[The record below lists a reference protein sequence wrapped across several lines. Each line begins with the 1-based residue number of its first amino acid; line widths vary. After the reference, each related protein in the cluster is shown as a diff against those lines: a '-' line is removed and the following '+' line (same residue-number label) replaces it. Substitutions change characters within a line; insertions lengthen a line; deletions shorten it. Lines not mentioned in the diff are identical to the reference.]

1 MIKGGRP
8 KLKYATKLSSY
19 KMEISTRKVT
29 KHMFHVF
36 HDGSVLR
43 KISVRELLG
52 IPVWRGNR
60 HIDMDHVKNIQKDIG
75 DNIICLDS
83 TIFRVVTYKDGDV
96 QQRYLIDGQHRQCVI
111 KSVFE
116 SCNFM
121 QDFEVIIVEKDVE
134 DESEAI
140 DYFNNLN
147 NVKPQ
152 FENDSTLIINKYI
165 EALSKRFNI
174 NKKNHLIRPKGKTTK
189 RPFLSSDALRTALEA
204 QGRLLKSSKSCIE
217 EFVNKVE
224 AWNSKRIQELELECL
239 MGNSKDKKLAET
251 TIEKK
256 FALAFDH
263 KLPWIEKCLV

>member
-1 MIKGGRP
+1 MDC
-8 KLKYATKLSSY
+8 
-19 KMEISTRKVT
+19 STRKVT

-60 HIDMDHVKNIQKDIG
+60 HIDMEHVKNIQKEIG

-96 QQRYLIDGQHRQCVI
+96 QQRYLIDGQHRQSVI

-134 DESEAI
+134 DETEAI

-152 FENDSTLIINKYI
+152 FENDSTLIVNKYI
-165 EALSKRFNI
+165 AALEKKFNT
-174 NKKNHLIRPKGKTTK
+174 NKKNLLIRPQGKTTK
-189 RPFLSSDALRTALEA
+189 RPFLSSDSLRSALEA
-204 QGRLLKSSKSCIE
+204 QGRFLKSAKGSIE
-217 EFVNKVE
+217 EFVNKVDT
-224 AWNSKRIQELELECL
+224 WNTKRLQELELECL

-256 FALAFDH
+256 FTLAFDP
-263 KLPWIEKCLV
+263 KLPWIEKCLL